1 MLIEAFCWFVGHPV
15 CRKGNRPPLCAFQP
29 RIARIQL
36 GNRLRGGFQRN
47 WENWQKYR
55 VNLLVGLTASAAIA
69 GMRAS
74 THGPDATQIL
84 NALVE

>member
-1 MLIEAFCWFVGHPV
+1 
-15 CRKGNRPPLCAFQP
+15 
-29 RIARIQL
+29 
-36 GNRLRGGFQRN
+36 
-47 WENWQKYR
+47 
-55 VNLLVGLTASAAIA
+55 LTASAAIA